1 MKRNHKAGFSLMEA
15 VIAMAVVVI
24 VSIAATTA
32 MLGAVNIKATTIQQ
46 TTAQNFAANA
56 LEGFQALTGE
66 EMEKVS
72 ETKNAYSDYLYF
84 LTGQDCQGTETA
96 ENSNIYRYVYSET
109 GWTAVIEINY
119 FKRTFHIDV
128 TGKNET
134 NIVTLDYRKG
144 GYNA

>member
-56 LEGFQALTGE
+56 LEGFQALKGSEGHE
-66 EMEKVS
+66 EYEVYLS
-72 ETKNAYSDYLYF
+72 FLTDNTETK
-84 LTGQDCQGTETA
+84 LTDSVDGFHYYTYA
-96 ENSNIYRYVYSET
+96 EN
-109 GWTAVIEINY
+109 GWTANIKINY
-119 FKRTFHIDV
+119 NTRTFHIDV

>member
-56 LEGFQALTGE
+56 LEGFQALTGG

-72 ETKNAYSDYLYF
+72 EADSYSGYLYF
-84 LTGQDCQGTETA
+84 LTGQGCQGTETA

-119 FKRTFHIDV
+119 NTRTFHIDV